1 MGKLILVRHGESLWN
16 AKNVWTGLT
25 DIDLS
30 PVGCM
35 QAKAAAQKLSDLSI
49 DLCYTSNLVRSIH
62 TAAIILEQLDLT
74 HLDVIRTS
82 SLNER
87 DYGDL
92 TGKDKNEVK
101 KEIGEEAF
109 KNLRRGFLTPIPNGE
124 SLSMVYDRVV
134 SYYQLEI
141 EPLLKSGHNILIVA
155 HGNSLRALVK
165 YLRNLT
171 NEEVAQ
177 LEIATGEVLF
187 FEFN

>member
-1 MGKLILVRHGESLWN
+1 
-16 AKNVWTGLT
+16 
-25 DIDLS
+25 
-30 PVGCM
+30 
-35 QAKAAAQKLSDLSI
+35 
-49 DLCYTSNLVRSIH
+49 
-62 TAAIILEQLDLT
+62 
-74 HLDVIRTS
+74 
-82 SLNER
+82 
-87 DYGDL
+87 
-92 TGKDKNEVK
+92 
-101 KEIGEEAF
+101 
-109 KNLRRGFLTPIPNGE
+109 
-124 SLSMVYDRVV
+124 MVYDRVV